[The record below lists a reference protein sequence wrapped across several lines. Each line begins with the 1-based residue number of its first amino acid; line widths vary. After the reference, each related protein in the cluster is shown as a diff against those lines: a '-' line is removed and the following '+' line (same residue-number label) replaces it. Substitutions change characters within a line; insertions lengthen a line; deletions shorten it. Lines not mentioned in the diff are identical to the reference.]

1 MYESST
7 GLSVPNA
14 PVTRSAPRPALATAA
29 AVPEEDERSIYPGGG
44 IVPWF
49 EEEELSYEGGGLYDY
64 PTKSTIITAAA
75 KATAVD
81 SAKVKSRSSASLE
94 SEPETETELE
104 MSLEADESGL
114 PSPLVPVVPPEPG
127 TATLE
132 PGMIAELTEDALEV
146 LRGHAAVSETRPP
159 YSYTALIYMAMHA
172 IAKERIQLGEIYNQ
186 VTKSWAYYLAR
197 PAETGWKNS
206 IRHNLTVS
214 RCFKKVARAE
224 GEAGK
229 GGYWMIDEAL
239 ARVDILLSP
248 RQNVPRVSKKAR
260 MKKTKLG
267 VAADPSTI
275 GGGMV
280 AGGGAPRRPT
290 ADGASNTRSAVA
302 RSTSCPGAMAGKR
315 TSRTGRGFGLVPVAE
330 KVPEAEIVSF
340 ASTSGVTATS
350 PFEHLHDGMFI
361 VDEPSVASQ
370 LAAAPKRGSHEPG
383 HSTRVVLGDEPS
395 FGVPSP
401 SGLGLSDSFS
411 ASSGLLGSSLNM
423 GSAALGQSFSA
434 VLARGCL
441 VDA

>member
-132 PGMIAELTEDALEV
+132 PGMIAELTENALEV

-260 MKKTKLG
+260 MKKNETRRCGRPLDDRRRYG
-267 VAADPSTI
+267 GRRRSTAAADRGWCVKYS
-275 GGGMV
+275 V
-280 AGGGAPRRPT
+280 
-290 ADGASNTRSAVA
+290 
-302 RSTSCPGAMAGKR
+302 
-315 TSRTGRGFGLVPVAE
+315 GRGQVYILPGCYGGEADVANW
-330 KVPEAEIVSF
+330 
-340 ASTSGVTATS
+340 
-350 PFEHLHDGMFI
+350 
-361 VDEPSVASQ
+361 
-370 LAAAPKRGSHEPG
+370 PG
-383 HSTRVVLGDEPS
+383 IR
-395 FGVPSP
+395 
-401 SGLGLSDSFS
+401 
-411 ASSGLLGSSLNM
+411 ASSGCRESAGSRDCFIRLDLRRHRDVSVRAPPRWNVHCRRTVGSIAVSGGSEARFARARALNA
-423 GSAALGQSFSA
+423 SCAW
-434 VLARGCL
+434 RRT
-441 VDA
+441 